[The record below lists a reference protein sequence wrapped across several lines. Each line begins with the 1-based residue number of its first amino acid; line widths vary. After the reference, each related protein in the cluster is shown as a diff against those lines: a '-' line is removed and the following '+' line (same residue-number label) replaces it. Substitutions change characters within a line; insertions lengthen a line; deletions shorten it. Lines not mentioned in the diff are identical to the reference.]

1 MPVADVALAEAL
13 SQHYTLERELGR
25 GGMATVYLARDLK
38 HERPVALKVLRP
50 EVAAELGVQRF
61 LREIKLAAQ
70 LRHPHI
76 VPLYD
81 SGVVEVGTAGGCPYY
96 VMPYITGE
104 SLRDRLTREKR
115 LPVGDALR
123 IAQEV
128 AEALAS
134 AHKSQIVHRDIK
146 PENILLEDAHAVV
159 TDFGIAR
166 AISVA
171 GEANLTGVGL
181 TIGTPA
187 YMSPEQVSG
196 EIEVDG
202 RTDIYSLGCMLFEML
217 TGELPFPGPSPQA
230 MMIQRSSEP
239 PRPIRS
245 LWPEVPVAL
254 ESALNR
260 ALARKPEDRFAT
272 ATEVIEALRETS
284 AAPITPGLAPISAAP
299 AADEP
304 SIAVL
309 PFVNL
314 SPDKETEYFSDGMT
328 DEVMNALVQI
338 RGLRVAARTSSF
350 SFKGKDV
357 DAREIG
363 ERLKVRTLL
372 EGSVRKA
379 GDRIRITAQLVNAAD
394 GYHLWSNTYERT
406 LADVF
411 AVQDELS
418 RAIAKALTQ
427 KVMPVTD
434 QTLVK
439 PGTAMLE
446 AYHHYLRGRF
456 FWNQRSTESFL
467 SAIEC
472 FEQAIRLDPDYAA
485 AHAGLSY
492 CQAMLGFE
500 EFGWMAAS
508 EAMPKAKAAALRA
521 LELDEHSSEAH
532 TSLGLIAALY
542 EWDWTTAERELERGL
557 AQGHGLSSGAVW
569 YAMFLSA
576 MERHEEAIRAV
587 TQAQARD
594 PLSLSTHLT
603 VGRCLGWAGR
613 QEEALAQINATLRM
627 DSRYIPTYV
636 SLARTYVAMER
647 AAEGL
652 AVIETG
658 IRLVG
663 RAPLLVAFVGVALAR
678 LGRHDEARKILQEL
692 EQLRS
697 KRYVP
702 TMYRATILAALGDF
716 DSAFDAYHQ
725 AMEERAGWLLMV
737 KVDVGYFPVYQDPRY
752 QAMLRTMGLE
762 KTIAIG

>member
-13 SQHYTLERELGR
+13 STRYALDRELGR

-38 HERPVALKVLRP
+38 HDRPVALKVLRP
-50 EVAAELGVQRF
+50 EVAAELGVERF

-81 SGVVEVGTAGGCPYY
+81 SGVVEVGTAGGFPYY

-104 SLRDRLTREKR
+104 SLRDRLARERR
-115 LPVGDALR
+115 LPVEDALR
-123 IAQEV
+123 IAREV

-134 AHKSQIVHRDIK
+134 AHRSHIVHRDIK

-166 AISVA
+166 AISMA
-171 GEANLTGVGL
+171 GDAHLTGVGL

-187 YMSPEQVSG
+187 YMSPEQVNG

-217 TGELPFPGPSPQA
+217 TGELPFPGPSGQA
-230 MMIQRSSEP
+230 MMIQRCTEP

-245 LWPEVPVAL
+245 LWSEAPVAV
-254 ESALNR
+254 EATLNR
-260 ALARKPEDRFAT
+260 ALARNPEDRFAT
-272 ATEVIEALRETS
+272 ATELVEALQGAS
-284 AAPITPGLAPISAAP
+284 AVRITPGLAPISAKP
-299 AADEP
+299 SEADDP

-328 DEVMNALVQI
+328 DEIMNALVQA

-411 AVQDELS
+411 AVQDELA
-418 RAIAKALTQ
+418 RAIAKALTS
-427 KVMPVTD
+427 KVIPTAD
-434 QTLVK
+434 QTLIK
-439 PGTAMLE
+439 PGTDILE

-456 FWNQRSTESFL
+456 FWNQRTTESFL

-472 FEQAIRLDPDYAA
+472 FEQAIRLDPGYASA
-485 AHAGLSY
+485 YADMSY
-492 CQAMLGFE
+492 CQALLGFD
-500 EFGWMAAS
+500 EFGWMPPR
-508 EAMPKAKAAALRA
+508 EAMPKAKAAAVRA
-521 LELDEHSSEAH
+521 LELDHNLAEAH
-532 TSLGLIAALY
+532 TSLALIATLF
-542 EWDWTTAERELERGL
+542 EWDWATAEREFERSMALGS
-557 AQGHGLSSGAVW
+557 GPSSGDLW
-569 YAMFLSA
+569 YALFLTA
-576 MERHEEAIRAV
+576 MGRHEEAIRAI

-594 PLSLSTHLT
+594 PLSLSIHLT
-603 VGRCLGWAGR
+603 VGRCLYYAKR
-613 QEEALAQINATLRM
+613 YEEALAQINATLRM
-627 DSRYIPTYV
+627 DTRYIPTYIA
-636 SLARTYVAMER
+636 LARAYIAMGRPPEALR
-647 AAEGL
+647 VLEEG
-652 AVIETG
+652 IG
-658 IRLVG
+658 MVG
-663 RAPLLVAFVGVALAR
+663 RAPLLLAYSGAALAH
-678 LGRHDEARKILQEL
+678 LGREAEARAILGEL
-692 EQLRS
+692 TELRT
-697 KRYVP
+697 KRYLP
-702 TMYRATILAALGDF
+702 TMYSTVVLGPLGDL
-716 DSAFDAYHQ
+716 DAMFEAYRQ
-725 AMEERAGWLLMV
+725 AMEERSGWLVLM
-737 KVDVGYFPVYQDPRY
+737 KVEPAYITVHHDPRY
-752 QAMLRTMGLE
+752 QAML
-762 KTIAIG
+762 KKIGFDL